1 LNGDLLTAKKFWSK
15 ANELNYSEFIEVVN
29 KITEETE
36 NSDSRIR
43 ATAVT
48 ALASLANGVS
58 WEMPPEVMDRAL
70 ILTGDGSKEVR
81 DAAADAIKE
90 MSGAGVETVPQFKPS
105 VAPEIPQSSN
115 NMQLDELDTDTMLGK
130 ESGSIG
136 SLSIGTG
143 SGGVKMMGGENEVA
157 SSSTTFEVSKEVPA
171 FPAETKDKP
180 PKFTAVE
187 DKTPKFKP
195 AEDKPPKFTAVEKKK
210 PEFKIAKK

>member
-1 LNGDLLTAKKFWSK
+1 MVGRSISRLRRLKPRISKRFEFCENGAKAF
-15 ANELNYSEFIEVVN
+15 A
-29 KITEETE
+29 TE
-36 NSDSRIR
+36 
-43 ATAVT
+43 ATKKRVT
-48 ALASLANGVS
+48 
-58 WEMPPEVMDRAL
+58 
-70 ILTGDGSKEVR
+70 
-81 DAAADAIKE
+81 
-90 MSGAGVETVPQFKPS
+90 
-105 VAPEIPQSSN
+105 PEIMSSKSIQEWSN
-115 NMQLDELDTDTMLGK
+115 CSDMELDKLDTDTMLGK

-143 SGGVKMMGGENEVA
+143 SGGVKMMGGADEVT

-210 PEFKIAKK
+210 PECKIAKK